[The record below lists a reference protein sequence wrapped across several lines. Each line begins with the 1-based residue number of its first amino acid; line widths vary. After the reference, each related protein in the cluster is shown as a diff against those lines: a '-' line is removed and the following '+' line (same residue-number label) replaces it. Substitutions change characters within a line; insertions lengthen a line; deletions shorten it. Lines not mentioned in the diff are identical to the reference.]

1 MEPPMANFAEIVDA
15 ADELTLDEQESLI
28 DILRRRVAQRNRAR
42 LVREVAEARNEHQS
56 GRSVKATVAD
66 IMDEIRDAP

>member
-1 MEPPMANFAEIVDA
+1 MANFAEIVDA

-42 LVREVAEARNEHQS
+42 LVREVVETRNEYQS
-56 GRSVKATVAD
+56 GQSVKATVAD